1 MMPSDLK
8 EGEYTASGDEPLKEV
23 KNAEIDDNDV
33 DVIRAIEPVSN
44 AETTAARDATHEQVV
59 QDTAAFAD
67 YRERAKQHIEGHRAA
82 GLQAQILRELPKDK
96 PITVMALM
104 GDGEGI
110 QFAHQIHAFMR
121 ANGFMM
127 KEPDGISQ
135 GVFSGPIKGLQRRD
149 EKDGSITFIVGP
161 NLP

>member
-1 MMPSDLK
+1 MFFIRRL
-8 EGEYTASGDEPLKEV
+8 GEHSGLLSNNKDSATGPLMNNGIGNIYNNQGIITQGQIGNNTLNV
-23 KNAEIDDNDV
+23 GPQPRNISA
-33 DVIRAIEPVSN
+33 P
-44 AETTAARDATHEQVV
+44 Q
-59 QDTAAFAD
+59 
-67 YRERAKQHIEGHRAA
+67 AA